1 MNTWNTVKLPAR
13 TYTPLATLW
22 NLIRREIAEHKGM
35 IVKTPIIIGAVCT
48 VLMLLGMIGGVMA
61 GKDLF
66 ELSPH
71 AQNMQTMT
79 PEVAAGVFEQ
89 ISGHYAYIGMVLAV
103 VMPIM
108 VFVYCVHTLFDE
120 RRTRSDLFWKS
131 LPVSDNHV
139 IASKALTALIVIPL
153 AYTMVFVVLA
163 YITIASFA
171 VVAAF
176 MGWNVA
182 PALMSWGVLAP
193 LSVLAIIPVYA
204 LWALPAVGYLLL
216 VSTISKSKPLLMALL
231 IPLGLSAAI
240 GIIDAFA
247 PASMYFGYDMV
258 GRLLYSVVPFSWG
271 EFNPANPLTAWSVV
285 ASAQLLAGIVL
296 GGALL
301 YTTTRI
307 RQKQDDQTL

>member
-13 TYTPLATLW
+13 EHTPLATLW
-22 NLIRREIAEHKGM
+22 NLMRREIAEHKGM
-35 IVKTPIIIGAVCT
+35 IVKTPIIIGVVCA
-48 VLMLLGMIGGVMA
+48 VLMLVGMVGGVVA
-61 GKDLF
+61 GKELF
-66 ELSPH
+66 ELSQH
-71 AQNMQTMT
+71 AHNMQTMT
-79 PEVAAGVFEQ
+79 PEVAAQVFEQ
-89 ISGHYAYIGMVLAV
+89 ISGHYAYIGMLLAV

-139 IASKALTALIVIPL
+139 IASKALTALVVIPL
-153 AYTMVFVVLA
+153 VYTAVFVVLA
-163 YITIASFA
+163 YATIVCFA
-171 VVAAF
+171 IVAAF

-182 PALMSWGVLAP
+182 PALLSWGVFAP
-193 LSVLAIIPVYA
+193 LSVLALIPVYA

-216 VSTISKSKPLLMALL
+216 VSAISKSKPLLVALL
-231 IPLGLSAAI
+231 IPLGLAAAV
-240 GIIDAFA
+240 GMIDAFVST
-247 PASMYFGYDMV
+247 SMYFGYDMV

-271 EFNPANPLTAWSVV
+271 EFNPTNPLTAWSVV
-285 ASAQLLAGIVL
+285 ASAPMLAGIVL